1 MGGNP
6 VGLYELLKDVQLN
19 YGNPDV
25 YITENG
31 MAAKDIPDE
40 HGFVIDRGRIMY
52 LRDHLLALH
61 DAIETGANVKGYYAW
76 SLMDN
81 FEWAKGYTPR
91 FGLVR
96 VDFKSL
102 KEFPRRASIGIAKLP
117 KIMDCG
123 NKNQIMNISYFS
135 SISPVNIIRE

>member
-1 MGGNP
+1 MGWGVNP

-19 YGNPDV
+19 YGNPEV

-40 HGFVIDRGRIMY
+40 HGFVKDRGRIMY
-52 LRDHLLALH
+52 LRDHLLAMH

-76 SLMDN
+76 SLLDN

-96 VDFKSL
+96 VNFKSL
-102 KEFPRRASIGIAKLP
+102 KNSRGELP
-117 KIMDCG
+117 L
-123 NKNQIMNISYFS
+123 
-135 SISPVNIIRE
+135 V